1 MDQAVHTV
9 FNLDESAEVGQIAH
23 AAMYA
28 IADVIP
34 LSNCLPGILL
44 HLLHPETHAAS
55 PWIYAQHLDF
65 DSVART
71 HDFARVL
78 DALGPAH
85 LRNMHQSL
93 DPRFQFYESSII
105 SYARNLPRDTSGGRK
120 ALLDCFPRIG
130 QELFVSERDTLAFAI
145 EFENLYLHCVA
156 YLKKLGRI
164 LNSSPDRKSVV

>member
-1 MDQAVHTV
+1 MDKAVHTV

-105 SYARNLPRDTSGGRK
+105 SYARNLPRDPSGGRK

-130 QELFVSERDTLAFAI
+130 QELFVSERDPLAFAI
-145 EFENLYLHCVA
+145 EFEDLDLHSVA

-164 LNSSPDRKSVV
+164 LQASPG

>member
-1 MDQAVHTV
+1 
-9 FNLDESAEVGQIAH
+9 
-23 AAMYA
+23 MYA

-55 PWIYAQHLDF
+55 PWIYAQHLDL

-105 SYARNLPRDTSGGRK
+105 SYARNLPRDTSGGRNV
-120 ALLDCFPRIG
+120 LIDFFPRIG
-130 QELFVSERDTLAFAI
+130 RELFVSARAPLAFGI
-145 EFENLYLHCVA
+145 KFEDLDLCPAAYIKYLRRII
-156 YLKKLGRI
+156 GRSQ
-164 LNSSPDRKSVV
+164 LFNKSGG